1 MINRSRWST
10 VVIAVSVIAL
20 AATACSSSKKA
31 TTGTATSAAAGG
43 QSTSAGGSS
52 GAPIK
57 IGVIAD
63 LSGAASSGFVNS
75 ERGIKA
81 YTTAVN
87 ADGGING
94 HKIDYVM
101 ADSTSTPAGALT
113 AAQKLVQKDKVFAII
128 SDSSDFYGAEPFLLK
143 ENVPVIG
150 TGFDG
155 PEWSDRKNTNMFNAL
170 GYTDPSVA
178 FSTGGDTVK
187 KIGGTVCGAVGYL
200 ESPSSTS
207 SVTAFAKSCANAG
220 LKTGYTTGVHFGSTD
235 VAPVALK
242 MKSAGVDSIFFSTVP
257 ATGFALAAALR
268 TVGATTK
275 AILLPTGYGGA
286 LLKSSAAVQA
296 AQGFYFSSSTAPV
309 ELNTAA
315 TKVFKDRLVAIGEND
330 SPGYDEQTAYTSMTA
345 FAAGLKAAGDNP
357 TPASFA
363 AAMAKVN
370 GFDAEGLLG
379 YKVDFSDFAP
389 TQNCTFYVQLEGSK
403 FVPVDGLDPICGTK
417 IN

>member
-20 AATACSSSKKA
+20 AATACSSSKK
-31 TTGTATSAAAGG
+31 TTTAAATSAAGGG

-94 HKIDYVM
+94 HRIDYVM

-242 MKSAGVDSIFFSTVP
+242 MKSTGVDSIFFSTVP

-363 AAMAKVN
+363 AAMAKVSD
-370 GFDAEGLLG
+370 FDAEGLLG

-389 TQNCTFYVQLEGSK
+389 AKNCTFYVQLEGSK

>member
-10 VVIAVSVIAL
+10 TVIAVSAIAL
-20 AATACSSSKKA
+20 AATACSSSKSSP
-31 TTGTATSAAAGG
+31 GTANSVAGAS

-52 GAPIK
+52 GSPIK

-63 LSGAASSGFVNS
+63 LSGAASSGFINS
-75 ERGIKA
+75 EKGIKA
-81 YTTAVN
+81 YTVAVN
-87 ADGGING
+87 AQGGING

-113 AAQKLVQKDKVFAII
+113 AAQKLVQNDKVFAII
-128 SDSSDFYGAEPFLLK
+128 SDTSDFYGAEPFLLK

-178 FSTGGDTVK
+178 FTTGGDTVK

-200 ESPSSTS
+200 ESPSSTA
-207 SVTAFAKSCANAG
+207 SVTAFAKSCTNAG

-242 MKSAGVDSIFFSTVP
+242 MKSTGVDSIFFSTVP

-309 ELNTAA
+309 ELNTPA
-315 TKVFKDRLVAIGEND
+315 TNVFKQRLVAVGEND

-363 AAMAKVN
+363 AAMGKVN
-370 GFDAEGLLG
+370 NFDAEGLLG

-389 TQNCTFYVQLEGSK
+389 TKNCTFYVQLEGSK